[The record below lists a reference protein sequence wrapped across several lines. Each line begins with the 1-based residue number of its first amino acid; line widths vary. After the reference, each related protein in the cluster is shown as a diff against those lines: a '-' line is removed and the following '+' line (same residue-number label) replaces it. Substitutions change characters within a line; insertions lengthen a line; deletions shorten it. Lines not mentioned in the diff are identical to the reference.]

1 MSTNKNIKNGD
12 FREIFTY
19 PDENDDNKPKLLK
32 DLVNTDASI
41 KNKVIASIF
50 LRCVKSKTINAYDP
64 KGNTEKFLVL
74 KPRCLWLKVSNVGG
88 VIGSIVDESGNARTS
103 ISMFQDYLEYEK
115 FKVSFLQRPYT
126 VEEILIAQGI
136 NTSGSSDNIKD
147 IWGLKYVFTYDIN
160 EANRTRS
167 ASISTSGNTAINC
180 VWL

>member
-1 MSTNKNIKNGD
+1 MSVNKNIKNGD

-19 PDENDDNKPKLLK
+19 RDENDDNKPKLLK

-50 LRCVKSKTINAYDP
+50 LRCVKSNVPINGDP
-64 KGNTEKFLVL
+64 KANTETFLVL
-74 KPRCLWLKVSNVGG
+74 KPKCLWLKTSGG
-88 VIGSIVDESGNARTS
+88 TIVDESGNARTS

-126 VEEILIAQGI
+126 PEEILIAQGV
-136 NTSGSSDNIKD
+136 NTEAIGGANNIKD
-147 IWGLKYVFTYDIN
+147 ICWLKYVFTYDLN

-167 ASISTSGNTAINC
+167 ASISTSGNTALNC